1 MAADELNVSERWRVW
16 RRRVNL
22 SEYDTRWDRMAA
34 EGASVHDEA
43 TFVDA
48 LGGQSVLDA
57 GCGTGRIAVELKR
70 RGRDVVGVDN
80 DADMIDLAKTKD
92 CEIDWVLADVAT
104 VDLGRSFDVVVM
116 AGDVLNYV
124 TPGFE
129 SMVVS
134 NLRRHIEIGGLL
146 VTGGSVAEQDQLVH
160 YDNWCR
166 AAGLVPEA
174 RYASWDG
181 LSYDRPGHYAVSV
194 HRRTS

>member
-34 EGASVHDEA
+34 EGATVHDEA
-43 TFVDA
+43 VFVDA
-48 LGGQSVLDA
+48 LGGQRVLDA
-57 GCGTGRIAVELKR
+57 GCGTGRVAVELKR

-80 DADMIDLAKTKD
+80 DADMIELARAKD
-92 CEIDWVLADVAT
+92 SEIEWVLADVAT
-104 VDLGRSFDVVVM
+104 VDLGRRFDTVVM

-129 SMVVS
+129 SMVIS
-134 NLRRHIEIGGLL
+134 NLRRHLEAGGLL

-166 AAGLVPEA
+166 AVGLAPEA
-174 RYASWDG
+174 RYASWDRFA
-181 LSYDRPGHYAVSV
+181 YDRPGHYAVSV
-194 HRRTS
+194 HRRS